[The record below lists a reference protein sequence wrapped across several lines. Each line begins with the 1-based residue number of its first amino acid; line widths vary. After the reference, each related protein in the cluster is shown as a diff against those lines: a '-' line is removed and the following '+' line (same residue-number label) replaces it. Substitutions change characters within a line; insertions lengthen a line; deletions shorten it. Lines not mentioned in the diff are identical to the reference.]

1 MFHFAPQIFHHNTI
15 TMDTEDILSFRP
27 PPVVYPKR
35 RFGVVFAHFIFRN
48 NNITIRNHK
57 LNNNIQDTSPEYS
70 DSTLGDTCTDGFTNS
85 THGRLMLEGQTHDE
99 KLAANILEAR
109 AKIDEQAA

>member
-1 MFHFAPQIFHHNTI
+1 
-15 TMDTEDILSFRP
+15 MDAEDIFSFRP

-35 RFGVVFAHFIFRN
+35 RFGVVFTYFIFRN

-57 LNNNIQDTSPEYS
+57 LNNNNIQGTSPEYS
-70 DSTLGDTCTDGFTNS
+70 GSTFSGTRTDGFTNS

-109 AKIDEQAA
+109 VKIDEQAA